1 MLKENADKIQ
11 PADKDA
17 IEACVK
23 ELKEASESNDTA
35 RIKEKTEALQNASMK
50 MGEAMYKAAQAA
62 QGGAEGAAGAGA
74 SQGAEQPKSDEEVV
88 DADYEEVKK

>member
-1 MLKENADKIQ
+1 MLKENGDKISSADKE
-11 PADKDA
+11 A
-17 IEACVK
+17 IEQCVK

-50 MGEAMYKAAQAA
+50 MGEAMYKAAQA
-62 QGGAEGAAGAGA
+62 Q
-74 SQGAEQPKSDEEVV
+74 QGAEQPAGDNASQKDEEVV